1 MMGLT
6 HKIQNQIK
14 VKKSFYQQERG
25 LFSRVIFFSL
35 NDEETAQV
43 LW

>member
-1 MMGLT
+1 MMGFT
-6 HKIQNQIK
+6 HKIQYQIK

-35 NDEETAQV
+35 NDEETA
-43 LW
+43 